1 MSGLFCTTEKLENF
15 FQKKITELTIY
26 IMDEITQILYWISTG
41 LLIPVIV
48 LLLIFFLRALM
59 LIGTFYG
66 MYIQKL
72 KFNKKFKSE
81 ISNLNE
87 TNVHSAIGEIGENGK
102 LILNVFLK
110 KISSSAPGA
119 VYYDKILND
128 FEIACQK
135 DLSGS
140 QTLAKLGPI
149 LGLMGTLIPMGPAL
163 VGLAAGD
170 IESMAVNMQVAFA
183 TTVIGLLTGAVGF
196 VIMQIKR
203 RWYASDISD
212 LEFVVELMKLSGK
225 SNAKIEQLHK
235 TKETTE
241 SLPYT

>member
-1 MSGLFCTTEKLENF
+1 MD
-15 FQKKITELTIY
+15 QITNL
-26 IMDEITQILYWISTG
+26 LYWISTG
-41 LLIPVIV
+41 LLVPVIV
-48 LLLIFFLRALM
+48 LLLVFFLRAL
-59 LIGTFYG
+59 LLVGVFYST
-66 MYIQKL
+66 YIQKL
-72 KFNKKFKSE
+72 KFNKLFKSE
-81 ISNLNE
+81 VDSLHHD
-87 TNVHSAIGEIGENGK
+87 NVYDIIQKTGENSK
-102 LILNVFLK
+102 LLMNIYLDKLSK
-110 KISSSAPGA
+110 CKADP

-196 VIMQIKR
+196 VVMQVKR
-203 RWYASDISD
+203 RWYAADIND
-212 LEFVVELMKLSGK
+212 MEFVVEILKM
-225 SNAKIEQLHK
+225 AKK
-235 TKETTE
+235 K
-241 SLPYT
+241 

>member
-1 MSGLFCTTEKLENF
+1 
-15 FQKKITELTIY
+15 
-26 IMDEITQILYWISTG
+26 MDEITKVLYWISTG

-72 KFNKKFKSE
+72 KFNKSFRSKIDE
-81 ISNLNE
+81 LNSQNFDE
-87 TNVHSAIGEIGENGK
+87 LLKADELDSK
-102 LILNVFLK
+102 LLLVNYLQKILK
-110 KISSSAPGA
+110 AKPSRI
-119 VYYDKILND
+119 YYDKILND

-140 QTLAKLGPI
+140 QMLAKLGPI

-170 IESMAVNMQVAFA
+170 IESMATNMQVAFA

-196 VIMQIKR
+196 VVMQVKR
-203 RWYASDISD
+203 RWYASDIND
-212 LEFVVELMKLSGK
+212 MEFISEL
-225 SNAKIEQLHK
+225 KIENSK
-235 TKETTE
+235 IE
-241 SLPYT
+241 

>member
-1 MSGLFCTTEKLENF
+1 
-15 FQKKITELTIY
+15 
-26 IMDEITQILYWISTG
+26 MDEITKILYWISTG
-41 LLIPVIV
+41 LLIPVII

-72 KFNKKFKSE
+72 KFNKEFRDKIDALSSDNINE
-81 ISNLNE
+81 LTNVENLN
-87 TNVHSAIGEIGENGK
+87 SK
-102 LILNVFLK
+102 LLVTKYLK
-110 KISSSAPGA
+110 KLVNAESSKIF
-119 VYYDKILND
+119 YDKIVND

-140 QTLAKLGPI
+140 QMLAKLGPI

-170 IESMAVNMQVAFA
+170 IESMAMNMQVAFA

-196 VIMQIKR
+196 VIMQVKR
-203 RWYASDISD
+203 RWYASDIND
-212 LEFVVELMKLSGK
+212 LEFIAEMKLG
-225 SNAKIEQLHK
+225 NNIN
-235 TKETTE
+235 
-241 SLPYT
+241 

>member
-1 MSGLFCTTEKLENF
+1 MD
-15 FQKKITELTIY
+15 QITNL
-26 IMDEITQILYWISTG
+26 LYWISTG
-41 LLIPVIV
+41 LLVPVIV
-48 LLLIFFLRALM
+48 LLLVFFLRAL
-59 LIGTFYG
+59 LLVGVFYST
-66 MYIQKL
+66 YIQKL
-72 KFNKKFKSE
+72 KFNKLFKSE
-81 ISNLNE
+81 VDSLHHD
-87 TNVHSAIGEIGENGK
+87 NVHDIIQKTAENSK
-102 LILNVFLK
+102 LLMNIYLDKLSK
-110 KISSSAPGA
+110 CKADP

-196 VIMQIKR
+196 VVMQVKR
-203 RWYASDISD
+203 RWYAADIND
-212 LEFVVELMKLSGK
+212 MEFVVEILKM
-225 SNAKIEQLHK
+225 AKK
-235 TKETTE
+235 K
-241 SLPYT
+241 

>member
-1 MSGLFCTTEKLENF
+1 MD
-15 FQKKITELTIY
+15 QITNL
-26 IMDEITQILYWISTG
+26 LYWISTG
-41 LLIPVIV
+41 LLVPVIV
-48 LLLIFFLRALM
+48 LLLVFFLRAL
-59 LIGTFYG
+59 LLVGVFYST
-66 MYIQKL
+66 YIQKL
-72 KFNKKFKSE
+72 KFNKLFKSE
-81 ISNLNE
+81 VDSLHHD
-87 TNVHSAIGEIGENGK
+87 NVNDIIQKTGENSK
-102 LILNVFLK
+102 LLMNIYLDKLSK
-110 KISSSAPGA
+110 CKADP

-196 VIMQIKR
+196 VVMQVKR
-203 RWYASDISD
+203 RWYAADIND
-212 LEFVVELMKLSGK
+212 MEFVVEILKM
-225 SNAKIEQLHK
+225 AKK
-235 TKETTE
+235 K
-241 SLPYT
+241 

>member
-1 MSGLFCTTEKLENF
+1 
-15 FQKKITELTIY
+15 
-26 IMDEITQILYWISTG
+26 MDEITKILYWISTG
-41 LLIPVIV
+41 LLIPTII

-72 KFNKKFKSE
+72 KFNKAFKTLLDKLDKENVYELLSNVKADNKLL
-81 ISNLNE
+81 ISIFLKRLLNVKK
-87 TNVHSAIGEIGENGK
+87 TNVHLDK
-102 LILNVFLK
+102 L
-110 KISSSAPGA
+110 
-119 VYYDKILND
+119 LND

-140 QTLAKLGPI
+140 QTLAKLGPV

-196 VIMQIKR
+196 VVMQIKR
-203 RWYASDISD
+203 RWFAADVSNF
-212 LEFVVELMKLSGK
+212 EFVTELLKQANKASNKNSNQQDITEVERLIKM
-225 SNAKIEQLHK
+225 N
-235 TKETTE
+235 T
-241 SLPYT
+241 

>member
-1 MSGLFCTTEKLENF
+1 MD
-15 FQKKITELTIY
+15 QITNL
-26 IMDEITQILYWISTG
+26 LYWISTG
-41 LLIPVIV
+41 LLVPVIV
-48 LLLIFFLRALM
+48 LLLVFFLRAL
-59 LIGTFYG
+59 LLVGVFYST
-66 MYIQKL
+66 YIQKL
-72 KFNKKFKSE
+72 KFNKLFKSE
-81 ISNLNE
+81 VDSLHHD
-87 TNVHSAIGEIGENGK
+87 NVHDIIQKTGENSK
-102 LILNVFLK
+102 LLMNIYLDKLSK
-110 KISSSAPGA
+110 CKADP

-196 VIMQIKR
+196 VVMQVKR
-203 RWYASDISD
+203 RWYAADIND
-212 LEFVVELMKLSGK
+212 MEFVVEILKM
-225 SNAKIEQLHK
+225 AKK
-235 TKETTE
+235 K
-241 SLPYT
+241 